1 MPDSEK
7 ISARELKDFLT
18 GQVRKLRLL
27 KRFLIVLIILV
38 ALAILGHVIY
48 YFNSLTNMRY
58 DVITAKSQVES
69 AIQYRANLV
78 PVLIESVT
86 GFVGHEDD
94 VFNRAVDARER
105 SLTAARQAVAEL
117 RKAGSQPMKE
127 MLQKIMAIAEQYP
140 DLKTSE
146 AFQLL
151 MTQVT
156 NAEAEILK
164 QRIAYNDYVNTY
176 TTAMSMFPGNFYA
189 AVFNF
194 PSFEYFKGTWQSEW
208 PQVTVQSPV
217 ESQGRADD
225 G

>member
-1 MPDSEK
+1 MPDSER
-7 ISARELKDFLT
+7 ISARELKDFLS
-18 GQVRKLRLL
+18 GQVRRLRVL
-27 KRFLIVLIILV
+27 KRLLIVLIVLV

-58 DVITAKSQVES
+58 DVINAKAKVES

-78 PVLIESVT
+78 PVLIESVAS
-86 GFVGHEDD
+86 FVGHEDD

-105 SLTAARQAVAEL
+105 SLTVARKAVAEL
-117 RKAGSQPMKE
+117 RKAGSQPMEE

-156 NAEAEILK
+156 GAEAEILK
-164 QRIAYNDYVNTY
+164 QRIEYNDYANSY
-176 TTAMSMFPGNFYA
+176 TTACSMFPGNFYA
-189 AVFNF
+189 ALFGF
-194 PSFEYFKGTWQSEW
+194 PQFEYFKGTWQSEW
-208 PQVTVQSPV
+208 PHVTVQS
-217 ESQGRADD
+217 QGRAGD